1 MSRPQISVQL
11 YSVRQTLDAD
21 LDGTI
26 GKLAEIGLT
35 AVEAFDFV
43 DRPDQLKAALDRYG
57 LRSPTGHA
65 NLMEQSDLVC
75 AADGGLPVPSLA
87 DTFAAAAALGVKL
100 LIHPF
105 LPRERWVTRADVQ
118 RNAERLNEV
127 ADQAA
132 AHGLTVGYHN
142 HEHELA
148 SVVDGLPAL
157 ELFADML
164 DPLVRLEVDLYWA
177 AVSGLDPAALLGRL
191 GDRVVAVHVKD
202 GPLRPGITSHRL
214 PEDQLVAGRGDV
226 PLAEALTVARA
237 AEYAVIEFD
246 HYAGDVFAGIGQS
259 FEYLTAMFGK

>member
-1 MSRPQISVQL
+1 MSRPQVSVQL

-43 DRPDQLKAALDRYG
+43 HRSDQLKASLDRYG

-65 NLMEQSDLVC
+65 NLIDESSVVS
-75 AADGGLPVPSLA
+75 ADGAPTVPSTA
-87 DTFAAAAALGVKL
+87 ETFAAAAALGVKL
-100 LIHPF
+100 LVHPF
-105 LPRERWVTRADVQ
+105 LPRERWVTRVDVQ

-127 ADQAA
+127 AAQAA
-132 AHGLTVGYHN
+132 AYGLTVGYHN
-142 HEHELA
+142 HEHELT
-148 SVVDGLPAL
+148 SVIDGLPAL
-157 ELFADML
+157 ETFAGML

-202 GPLRPGITSHRL
+202 GPLRPGITSNR
-214 PEDQLVAGRGDV
+214 PPDDQQPAGRGDV
-226 PLAEALTVARA
+226 PLAEALIAARA
-237 AEYAVIEFD
+237 TEYAVIEFD
-246 HYAGDVFAGIGQS
+246 HYAGDVLAGIGQS
-259 FEYLTAMFGK
+259 FEYLTATLRE